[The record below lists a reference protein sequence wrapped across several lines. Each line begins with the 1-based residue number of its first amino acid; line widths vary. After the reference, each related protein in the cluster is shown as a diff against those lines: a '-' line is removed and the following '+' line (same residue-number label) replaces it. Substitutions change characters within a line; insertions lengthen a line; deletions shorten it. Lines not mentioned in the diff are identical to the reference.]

1 MLFKN
6 SALATAISLAFVSSY
21 ASSESEAVE
30 LNNANAVDLSNVTVS
45 GQYSVNKVIDTA
57 TGLGLTLKETPQS
70 VSVMTEQRIQ
80 DQGLDTVV
88 DTIKNTIGVSH
99 SAWDNVRNEL
109 QARGF
114 KIENYQIDG
123 VPMAWSILGDSG
135 ETIADVSIYE
145 RVEFVRGS
153 TGLLTETGDP
163 SGSIN
168 LVRKQADS
176 VDFNGHVSAVTGSWN
191 RKELNA
197 DIASGLSE
205 DGSLRGRVVAKA
217 VNGDSYTDLFE
228 QNTQV
233 FYGVIEKDL
242 SPNTLVRVGVSY
254 QHDDPIAPVWGGLQ
268 AKYSNGNDTDFNR
281 SVTTAADWTRWET
294 SNTNVFT
301 NVNHLFNNGW
311 ELAVNYNYMKYESD
325 SKLLY
330 MYDAANSFD
339 ESTGDGLTSWPY
351 KSDGESTQHSL
362 DVQLRGQANA
372 FDTDADIVIGAIY
385 SEQKSK
391 AYSYAALTNAFL
403 PVTNFDDW
411 NGDFPEPEWST
422 DGSLDKDIE
431 VTNKGVYAATR
442 LHLTDDLK
450 VILGG
455 RVTSWNRK
463 GDSYSD
469 TGDYGNDNV
478 FVPYSGVLYDLTDD
492 HRVYVSYA
500 ETFNPQNKQDAND
513 ELLDPLEGKT
523 YEVGLK
529 SSYLNNMLQ
538 TSVAIFKV
546 DQDNVAVQTGVHP
559 DDATRAVYEA
569 AENVNSE
576 GYELE
581 VIGQPIKGLNL
592 SAGYSE
598 FKLTADDS
606 VSLDVNTNHPRKQA
620 NIYSS
625 YNFVDLMPELT
636 LGGGINWQDKIYEND
651 IVQDSYQLVSLMGR
665 YDVNNN
671 VKVQLNIEN
680 LLDEKYYSYINSG
693 QVRYGA
699 PANWKLAVSYNF

>member
-1 MLFKN
+1 MHFKN
-6 SALATAISLAFVSSY
+6 SALATAISLASVSTY
-21 ASSESEAVE
+21 ALSDTAIDESHEQ
-30 LNNANAVDLSNVTVS
+30 AVDLSIVTVT
-45 GQYSVNKVIDTA
+45 GQYSVNNVIDTA
-57 TGLGLTLKETPQS
+57 TGLGLTIKETPQS

-80 DQGLDTVV
+80 DQSLDTVV

-99 SAWDNVRNEL
+99 SSWDNVRNDL

-153 TGLLTETGDP
+153 TGLLTGTGDP

-168 LVRKQADS
+168 LVRKDADS
-176 VDFNGHVSAVTGSWN
+176 VDFNGQLSTTVGSWN
-191 RKELNA
+191 HKEVSA

-205 DGSLRGRVVAKA
+205 DGTLRGRVVAKA
-217 VNGDSYTDLFE
+217 VKADSYTDLFK

-242 SPNTLVRVGVSY
+242 SPSTLVRMGISY
-254 QHDDPIAPVWGGLQ
+254 QHDDPTAPVWGGLQ
-268 AKYSNGNDTDFNR
+268 AKFNNGNDTDWDR
-281 SVTTAADWTRWET
+281 SVTTAADWTKWET
-294 SNTNVFT
+294 TSTNFFT
-301 NVNHLFNNGW
+301 NLNHMFNNGW
-311 ELAVNYNYMKYESD
+311 EIAVNYNHMKYESD

-339 ESTGDGLTSWPY
+339 EDTGSGLTSWPY

-362 DVQLRGQANA
+362 DVQLSGKTTA
-372 FDTDADIVIGAIY
+372 FNIDADVVIGALY

-391 AYSYAALTNAFL
+391 SYSYAPLTNAFL
-403 PVTNFDDW
+403 PVTNFYDW
-411 NGDFPEPEWST
+411 DGNFPQPEWSI

-431 VTNKGVYAATR
+431 ITNKGAYAATR

-450 VILGG
+450 IILGG

-478 FVPYSGVLYDLTDD
+478 FVPYTGILYDLNDD
-492 HRVYVSYA
+492 HRVYLSYA
-500 ETFNPQNKQDAND
+500 ETFNPQNKQDMND
-513 ELLDPLEGKT
+513 KLLDPLVGKT
-523 YEVGLK
+523 YEAGLK
-529 SSYLNNMLQ
+529 SSYFNRMLQ
-538 TSVAIFKV
+538 TSVSVFKV
-546 DQDNVAVQTGVHP
+546 DQNNVAVQTGTHP
-559 DDATRAVYEA
+559 DDATRAIYAA
-569 AENVNSE
+569 AENVISK

-581 VIGQPIKGLNL
+581 VIGQPIDGLNIN
-592 SAGYSE
+592 AGYSE
-598 FKLTADDS
+598 FKVSADDS
-606 VSLDVNTNHPRKQA
+606 VSLDVNTNQPRKQVNVFA
-620 NIYSS
+620 TYKLVNSI
-625 YNFVDLMPELT
+625 PKLT
-636 LGGGINWQDKIYEND
+636 LGGGVNWQDKTYEND
-651 IVQDSYQLVSLMGR
+651 IVQDAYKLISLMGR
-665 YDVNNN
+665 YDINNDVQVQFN
-671 VKVQLNIEN
+671 VDN

-699 PANWKLAVSYNF
+699 PANWKLAVKYNF

>member
-1 MLFKN
+1 M
-6 SALATAISLAFVSSY
+6 SQRYSPLAAAISLAL
-21 ASSESEAVE
+21 ASNAAFSAPNNSNAE
-30 LNNANAVDLSNVTVS
+30 LDNVVVT
-45 GQYSVNKVIDTA
+45 GQYSVNKMIDTA
-57 TGLGLTLKETPQS
+57 TGLGLTIKETPQS
-70 VSVMTEQRIQ
+70 VSVLTEQRIQ

-99 SAWDNVRNEL
+99 SSWDNVRNAL

-153 TGLLTETGDP
+153 TGLLTGTGDP

-168 LVRKQADS
+168 LVRKAADS
-176 VDFNGHVSAVTGSWN
+176 VDFNGHVSATVGSWN
-191 RKELNA
+191 HKELST

-242 SPNTLVRVGVSY
+242 SPSTLVRMGVSY
-254 QHDDPIAPVWGGLQ
+254 QHDDPTAPVWGGLQ
-268 AKYSNGNDTDFNR
+268 AKFNNGNDTNFSR
-281 SVTTAADWTRWET
+281 STTTAADWTKWET
-294 SNTNVFT
+294 TSTNFFT
-301 NVNHLFNNGW
+301 NFEYILNNGW
-311 ELAVNYNYMKYESD
+311 EIAVNYNHMRYEQS

-330 MYDAANSFD
+330 MYDAGNTFD
-339 ESTGDGLTSWPY
+339 QATGDGLTSWPY
-351 KSDGESTQHSL
+351 KSDGESIQHSI
-362 DVQLRGQANA
+362 DAQLRGQTNV
-372 FDTDADIVIGAIY
+372 FNKDADIVLGALY
-385 SEQKSK
+385 SEQEST

-403 PVTNFDDW
+403 PVTNFYDW
-411 NGDFPEPEWST
+411 DGNFPQPQWSS

-431 VTNKGVYAATR
+431 VTNKGVYGATR

-469 TGDYGNDNV
+469 TGDYGNDDV
-478 FVPYSGVLYDLTDD
+478 FVPYTGVLYDLNDN
-492 HRVYVSYA
+492 HRVYLSYA
-500 ETFNPQNKQDAND
+500 EIFNPQNKQDIND
-513 ELLDPLEGKT
+513 KLLDPLTGQT
-523 YEVGLK
+523 YEAGIK
-529 SSYLNNMLQ
+529 SSYLNGMLQ
-538 TSVAIFKV
+538 TAVSVFNIE
-546 DQDNVAVQTGVHP
+546 QDNLAIEVGKHP
-559 DDATRAVYEA
+559 DDATRAVYDA
-569 AENVNSE
+569 AENVTSK

-581 VIGQPIKGLNL
+581 VTGQPINGLNIN
-592 SAGYSE
+592 AGYSQ
-598 FKLTADDS
+598 FKLSADDS
-606 VSLDVNTNHPRKQA
+606 VTLDVNSSHPRKQA
-620 NIYSS
+620 NLFTT
-625 YNFVDLMPELT
+625 YNFVNHLPNLT
-636 LGGGINWQDKIYEND
+636 LGGGVNWQDETSEGS
-651 IVQDSYQLVSLMGR
+651 IVQDAYTLVNLMGR
-665 YDVNNN
+665 YEVSND
-671 VKVQLNIEN
+671 VQLQLNVNN
-680 LLDEKYYSYINSG
+680 LLDEKYYSYINAS

-699 PANWKLAVSYNF
+699 PANWKLSLKYSL